1 MFLFQESLKVTQTR
15 QGEFIARQRW
25 IHSLMAPHPGFAGAT
40 LSRFGGNPSDYLV
53 LRTWDNEE
61 AFTTFRAGPDG
72 NYGKSR
78 PEGLFEGQP
87 AGRRYDMV
95 IDSPGDAQGTYLV
108 RSQYAVEP
116 ERAEEFIENRR
127 RHDALALQVPGHVFL
142 RTFRCMDE
150 EGDAKN
156 TFLVIARRTSRDAYN
171 DYLESEQAKQYR
183 AGNVR
188 GMYKTLTTECYE
200 IVDEV
205 FPAK

>member
-1 MFLFQESLKVTQTR
+1 MFLFQELLKVTQTR
-15 QGEFIARQRW
+15 QSELIARQHW
-25 IHSLMAPHPGFAGAT
+25 IHGLMQPAKGFSGAT

-53 LRTWDNEE
+53 LRTWDDEQS
-61 AFTTFRAGPDG
+61 FTDFRAGPDG

-78 PEGLFEGQP
+78 PEGLFEGVT
-87 AGRRYDMV
+87 AGRRYDSV
-95 IDSPGDAQGTYLV
+95 IDSPGDAQGGYIV

-116 ERAEEFIENRR
+116 ERADEFIENRR
-127 RHDALALQVPGHVFL
+127 RHDALALQVPGHVYL
-142 RTFRCMDE
+142 RTFRCLDE

-171 DYLESEQAKQYR
+171 QYLESEQAKQYR

-188 GMYKTLTTECYE
+188 GLYKTLTTECYE

-205 FPAK
+205 TP